1 MFFSVA
7 VRQPALALCLIR
19 LDLTTWSAVSQS
31 AWESLVPLGVQSE
44 VVGAGERAR
53 AVQTA
58 ERFRSG
64 MLANVSRQLV
74 GTCKVPLAAREVT
87 TIRLLAYTTHTRGNS
102 VTTTFFG
109 CDAANT
115 NLTFLLHAFLFIT
128 CQHAIH
134 TGVASYGA
142 PEHLPPGP
150 VDFQQFISATSRWGY
165 AKYDIIS
172 YAK

>member
-1 MFFSVA
+1 VQSEDV
-7 VRQPALALCLIR
+7 VR
-19 LDLTTWSAVSQS
+19 S
-31 AWESLVPLGVQSE
+31 AWESLVPLGVQSEDVVRSAGESLVPLGVQSE

-87 TIRLLAYTTHTRGNS
+87 SIRFLAYTTHTRRNS

-115 NLTFLLHAFLFIT
+115 NLTFLLHAFLSIT

-134 TGVASYGA
+134 IGVASYGA
-142 PEHLPPGP
+142 PEHVPLPPRTRRLPTIYFCYFTLGICK
-150 VDFQQFISATSRWGY
+150 V
-165 AKYDIIS
+165 
-172 YAK
+172 